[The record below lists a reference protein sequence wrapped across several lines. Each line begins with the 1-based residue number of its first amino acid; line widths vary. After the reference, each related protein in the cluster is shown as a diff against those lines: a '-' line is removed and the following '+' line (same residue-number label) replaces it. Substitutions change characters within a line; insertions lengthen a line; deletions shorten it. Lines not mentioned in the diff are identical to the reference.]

1 MALIME
7 PVSKWSPSQVVDWMK
22 GERRAPRPPG
32 PRPRPCRCSQPTPPA
47 VLGRGWER
55 RGAAVGSSPSEG
67 TADSLGARGW
77 ERPATPDGRRGE
89 RGSCPGGGASGMG
102 RGRLFSADSRNKSW
116 TRGEGSPVSAWRQP
130 TVCIGERPPARAS
143 PPPASTPRAC
153 SAAPGVGT
161 EGRADG
167 VKPGAMHGHLLGCH
181 LFARL
186 LCLLPLPHLSPPL
199 SPPPPPNK
207 SLLRIKLRL
216 SGKASLLFFICWLG
230 FKTPILKDIFF
241 PSLSF
246 LLLT

>member
-1 MALIME
+1 MSGAPRVP
-7 PVSKWSPSQVVDWMK
+7 PVLVPAGAPSRLPPRFWAGVGK
-22 GERRAPRPPG
+22 GGERLSGPHRLKGPRTASGLGDGSGRRPP
-32 PRPRPCRCSQPTPPA
+32 TA
-47 VLGRGWER
+47 V
-55 RGAAVGSSPSEG
+55 
-67 TADSLGARGW
+67 GARG
-77 ERPATPDGRRGE
+77 GRAR
-89 RGSCPGGGASGMG
+89 GGGASGMG

-130 TVCIGERPPARAS
+130 TLCIGERPPPLERPPARAS

-199 SPPPPPNK
+199 SPPPPSPE
-207 SLLRIKLRL
+207 
-216 SGKASLLFFICWLG
+216 
-230 FKTPILKDIFF
+230 
-241 PSLSF
+241 
-246 LLLT
+246 